1 MVVQAHSEQQQ
12 QYFRLT
18 LLNEHV
24 NELLYPIR
32 IQFVEFASQ
41 IDPQTANL
49 KTFLFYQ
56 IFHKLL
62 EDIQHFIKTQNCV
75 GSAISALAAAIS
87 MLLDVPEKSIE
98 KFIKYLYDVGQLLM
112 DVYHQ
117 QQLTR
122 KAFIVHPA
130 NEQGCETNFRSS

>member
-1 MVVQAHSEQQQ
+1 M
-12 QYFRLT
+12 
-18 LLNEHV
+18 
-24 NELLYPIR
+24 
-32 IQFVEFASQ
+32 
-41 IDPQTANL
+41 
-49 KTFLFYQ
+49 
-56 IFHKLL
+56 L